1 MLLASTIIIIILCF
15 FVPVVQK
22 GMSEKTVGTFTDHA
36 DTVLIIDAGHGGADG
51 GAVSLSGAKESEINL
66 QVALKLDQIMGF
78 YGVQTVLTRATET
91 LDYTEKAHTIRAK
104 KVEDQNRRLQL
115 INTTENAVLIS
126 IHQNIFPDGRPFGA
140 QVLFAATDGS
150 KDFAEYMQKSLIDA
164 LNVRNRRA
172 ASRVPK
178 SVMLLNHI
186 KCPAILVECGFLSNT
201 QEERLLRT
209 DTYQQKIAG
218 VIAAGYLSS
227 QNKLCEIYAGGTNE
241 S

>member
-22 GMSEKTVGTFTDHA
+22 GMSEKAVGTFTDQA